1 MKRFL
6 PFSLVASLS
15 LLAACSTTGER
26 RVTITDGTRAQL
38 ALLETTDLHTNV
50 MSYDYFRLAEDK
62 TVGFE
67 RVATL
72 ITEARKQF
80 ANTLLF
86 DNGDTIQGTALSDY
100 QAQVIRCRAGRR
112 SRCTT

>member
-6 PFSLVASLS
+6 PFHLVALVA
-15 LLAACSTTGER
+15 LLVGCSTTSER
-26 RVTITDGTRAQL
+26 RSTIADGTRAEL
-38 ALLETTDLHTNV
+38 ALLETTDLHTNIL
-50 MSYDYFRLAEDK
+50 SYDYFKLAEDK

-67 RVATL
+67 RVAAR

-86 DNGDTIQGTALSDY
+86 D
-100 QAQVIRCRAGRR
+100 
-112 SRCTT
+112 